1 MSRGTANTGYLQH
14 TTINLFASAIIG
26 IVIFTYYGAQAF
38 HSIFWSMVFGTIFMN
53 PDIDSNRSI
62 TYRMWTPLFRWYWY
76 LYTYYMPHSG
86 RSYFPFEVRRG
97 IGHNLFIG
105 TAIRILYASPLFVG
119 VNELVNYLSLK
130 LLYYPFEIN
139 WNLICFGIWLAD
151 ALHIIVDAMFHR
163 NKR

>member
-1 MSRGTANTGYLQH
+1 MSKGTAVTGFWQH
-14 TTINLFASAIIG
+14 TTINIFMSIAISST
-26 IVIFTYYGAQAF
+26 VFYYYGAQSF
-38 HSIFWSMVFGTIFMN
+38 HPIFWSMIFATIWLS

-62 TYRMWTPLFRWYWY
+62 TYRAWTPLFRWYWY